1 MSREKIFN
9 LKAMGAEVILTRSDV
24 AKGHPEYYQDLAA
37 RIADETP
44 GAFFINQFG
53 NPDNP
58 RAHEEDTGPEIWAQ
72 MDGRMDAIGFG
83 CGSSGTM
90 NGLSRFFTAV
100 ATAVEPIGQAA
111 CGEKGWEDGW

>member
-58 RAHEEDTGPEIWAQ
+58 RAHEEDTGPEIWRSEEHTSELQ
-72 MDGRMDAIGFG
+72 SLMRI
-83 CGSSGTM
+83 SY
-90 NGLSRFFTAV
+90 AV
-100 ATAVEPIGQAA
+100 FCLKKKTIQYKKATSNTSNSN
-111 CGEKGWEDGW
+111 